1 MNKWTILRLGDVCTK
16 IGSGATPRGGSKVY
30 LENGKVALIRSQNV
44 HNDGFRREGL
54 VFITPEHAEEL
65 RNVEVQPNDV
75 LLNITGDSVA
85 RCCQVDPSILPA
97 RVNQHVAIIRPDPAK
112 LDPRFLRYVLISPQM
127 QAQLLSWAR
136 AGGTRNALTKG
147 MIESLEIYAPADVSE
162 QRAIAHILGT
172 LDDKIELLRRMTET
186 LEAMA
191 RALFKSWFVDFDPVI
206 DNALEAG
213 NPIPDEL
220 KEKAKRRLALGER
233 RKPLPE
239 HIRRLFPDRFVDSEL
254 GPIPEGWACKQLG
267 QLVSIVKGRSYK
279 SSELAPSDTA
289 LVTLKS
295 FHRGGGYKPDG
306 LKPYIGKYSA
316 EQVVRPGEL
325 VIALTDVTQQAEVIG
340 KPAIVRQDRRYRTLV
355 ASLDTAIIRPLDDRV
370 TIPFLYCLLLSSDF
384 QNHAYGHCTGTTV
397 LHLSKDALPTYQF
410 AYPPEELI
418 VAYTRLS
425 APAFSKTDL
434 NHAEIATLGALRDT
448 LLPKLISGEVRVRG
462 EKKILEGLE

>member
-1 MNKWTILRLGDVCTK
+1 MTGKWELKPLGELCLLINRGVAPAYVEQGGILVINQKCIRNHHVSLAEAKRTDPKAKRVPEDRL
-16 IGSGATPRGGSKVY
+16 
-30 LENGKVALIRSQNV
+30 
-44 HNDGFRREGL
+44 
-54 VFITPEHAEEL
+54 L
-65 RNVEVQPNDV
+65 RPFDV
-75 LLNITGDSVA
+75 LVNSTGVGTLGRVAQVKKLSEPATVDS
-85 RCCQVDPSILPA
+85 
-97 RVNQHVAIIRPDPAK
+97 HVTIIRPDPRKIYPHYLGFALEFK
-112 LDPRFLRYVLISPQM
+112 QPEIEALAEGSTGQIELPRARLR
-127 QAQLLSWAR
+127 
-136 AGGTRNALTKG
+136 G
-147 MIESLEIYAPADVSE
+147 LEIPIPPFPS

-172 LDDKIELLRRMTET
+172 LDDKIELLRRMNET

-233 RKPLPE
+233 RKLLPE

-254 GPIPEGWACKQLG
+254 GPIPDGWACKQLG